1 MAFLLIPELQFSRHL
16 NFFPILDLH
25 PSVLRI
31 FFWDHPQRCSRD
43 CMEYK
48 HSYPIWLHAMQAS
61 LAHYTFFSSKI
72 YFRQRYRIQFYVQV
86 EQKNLSNND
95 KYIFIINNVVAY
107 YILFCIVINKRFH
120 LVRNGAVLFFFIS
133 QCTLVYM
140 KYQMD
145 TQHFKIHWE
154 ETELTESRSYS
165 LLL

>member
-1 MAFLLIPELQFSRHL
+1 MEKCKQMNKLLCKSLSPIVWYIKMVFYYYVILILLSFMAFLLIPELQFSRHL

-72 YFRQRYRIQFYVQV
+72 YFRQSTEYSFMFKLNR
-86 EQKNLSNND
+86 K
-95 KYIFIINNVVAY
+95 IFPIMINIY
-107 YILFCIVINKRFH
+107 L
-120 LVRNGAVLFFFIS
+120 
-133 QCTLVYM
+133 
-140 KYQMD
+140 
-145 TQHFKIHWE
+145 
-154 ETELTESRSYS
+154 
-165 LLL
+165 